1 LLIVVFQKISF
12 FPARDESGLMQGFLL
27 HLFSSSIKS
36 RFDPDFAL
44 FYFVLFSRKMVIQ
57 KTKKF
62 SLIILKY
69 LHNHNLYLLVKI
81 K

>member
-1 LLIVVFQKISF
+1 
-12 FPARDESGLMQGFLL
+12 MQGFLL
-27 HLFSSSIKS
+27 HVFSSYIKS

-44 FYFVLFSRKMVIQ
+44 FYFVLFFWKNGN
-57 KTKKF
+57 TKKPKKL
-62 SLIILKY
+62 SLIIPKY